1 MRSVIL
7 KIVIMVVLDLAL
19 VNEALTKFKYQ
30 KFDSNK
36 GHFKLPNH
44 LVLEFRVTKRKSCLK
59 QVFQFFTWSLNPSI
73 IFVA

>member
-44 LVLEFRVTKRKSCLK
+44 LVLEFRVT
-59 QVFQFFTWSLNPSI
+59 N
-73 IFVA
+73 